1 MKGRTA
7 EDKFKNGYN
16 CSQAVFCSFCDEFDC
31 DEKTALSIATGFG
44 GGFGRQ
50 GMMCGCLS
58 GAAMVIGM
66 KYGNESKGNPEVRNR
81 TYDKIKEFSRKFE
94 QKFGEMNCADL
105 IKLRLDN
112 PDDRQIAADK
122 NIFAIKCSAI
132 VRETAAML
140 QEYVAMP
147 K

>member
-1 MKGRTA
+1 MKGRLA

-16 CSQAVFCSFCDEFDC
+16 CSQAVFCSFCEDLGCNEM
-31 DEKTALSIATGFG
+31 TGVSVATGFG

-50 GMMCGCLS
+50 GMICGCLS

-66 KYGNESKGNPEVRNR
+66 KYGVESKGNPEVRNM
-81 TYDKIKEFSRKFE
+81 TYDRIKEFSEKFE

-112 PDDRQIAADK
+112 PEDRQTAADK
-122 NIFAIKCSAI
+122 NVFALKCSVI
-132 VRETAAML
+132 VRETAEML
-140 QEYVAMP
+140 KEYMSLV